1 MQTRTEECRECDVDE
16 RIAWVDVPGEQE
28 IRAAMQP
35 GARVPYDFGFV
46 PGMRRLLMAHDA
58 LGPAFTDLYRA
69 IMFGPGSL
77 DRAEREMVAAVA
89 ASAQDCYY

>member
-1 MQTRTEECRECDVDE
+1 MQARSIWRWACNVDE
-16 RIAWVDVPGEQE
+16 RIAWVDVPDEQE
-28 IRAAMQP
+28 MRAAMQP
-35 GARVPYDFGFV
+35 GTRMPYDFGFV
-46 PGMRRLLMAHDA
+46 PGMRRLLMAHDD

-77 DRAEREMVAAVA
+77 DRAEREMIAAVA